1 MDGPPPS
8 IYLKTIV
15 FSVFSV
21 FSFFSSFLSF
31 RKSFSEQFGAL
42 RTLSEPFGAVR
53 RLSRA
58 GRSRPR
64 GTPPSPDL
72 SKNFSFSGNAVK
84 YQIWMMHLY
93 VHFFSLPPCF
103 ETCSFS
109 LLYLH
114 SLSRSLEPWRSQ
126 TFAEQVIHI
135 SNTGSWDSN
144 MGPTLRSCSEKC
156 GKMWGFN
163 VAPLCP

>member
-1 MDGPPPS
+1 MGGHPTRSGVNTTHANFHLPDMEA
-8 IYLKTIV
+8 KCT
-15 FSVFSV
+15 
-21 FSFFSSFLSF
+21 
-31 RKSFSEQFGAL
+31 
-42 RTLSEPFGAVR
+42 PFGRTNIVEVVDGFA
-53 RLSRA
+53 
-58 GRSRPR
+58 
-64 GTPPSPDL
+64 PPKKRESNVVSPCFL
-72 SKNFSFSGNAVK
+72 QGSGNAVK